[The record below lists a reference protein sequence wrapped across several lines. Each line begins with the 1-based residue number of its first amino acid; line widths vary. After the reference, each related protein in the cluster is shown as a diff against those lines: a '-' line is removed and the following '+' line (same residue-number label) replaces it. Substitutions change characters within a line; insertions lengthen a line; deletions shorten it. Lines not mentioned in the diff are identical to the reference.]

1 MGESDARGGGG
12 KVASD
17 RGEREDGARDEIRRR
32 GDAVGR
38 WRDGAVGETR
48 CGRRMI
54 PARAWAHVLR
64 ERGRP
69 RRVRRGDERR
79 RLVEQGTDV

>member
-1 MGESDARGGGG
+1 MGGATRAGGVE
-12 KVASD
+12 KL
-17 RGEREDGARDEIRRR
+17 RRMRREREDGARDEIRRR

-54 PARAWAHVLR
+54 PDRAWAHVLR
-64 ERGRP
+64 ERGGD
-69 RRVRRGDERR
+69 RVARDEETRGGGGRAGD
-79 RLVEQGTDV
+79 